1 MYLVVIAS
9 PTEWGQIAVSI
20 QQAVQVR
27 PASQASFEPYGWVLG
42 KPPSV
47 TADPAVYT
55 SPATDFWHEHVFDPG
70 KDGDVEVLWVKYRDN
85 DPIVDRL
92 EKHCLTQQAV
102 IPLTGAI
109 TQIVACEARDG
120 TPDLT
125 SVRAFRLSPG
135 IGVCMRPGVWHATR
149 SDSALCLML
158 TRRSTTLDLV
168 KHLKHSSMP
177 HETALHEISPIR
189 LRYS

>member
-1 MYLVVIAS
+1 MDLFVIAS
-9 PTEWGQIAVSI
+9 PTQWRQTAVSM

-27 PASQASFEPYGWVLG
+27 SVSPTSFEPYGWVLG
-42 KPPSV
+42 KPPSL
-47 TADPAVYT
+47 TADPAAYT
-55 SPATDFWHEHVFDPG
+55 SPATDFWHEHTFDPG

-85 DPIVDRL
+85 DPIVARL
-92 EKHCLTQQAV
+92 EKHYLTQQAV

-109 TQIVACEARDG
+109 TQIVACEAPDG
-120 TPDLT
+120 MPDLT